1 MVSSALAREFVVR
14 LQAKGGRDRKRIG
27 DVTATILAW
36 YGLPLN
42 DGMSGKSI
50 F

>member
-1 MVSSALAREFVVR
+1 MDPEVVPGIILSNR
-14 LQAKGGRDRKRIG
+14 KVAGGGHDLR

-42 DGMSGKSI
+42 EGMSGKSI